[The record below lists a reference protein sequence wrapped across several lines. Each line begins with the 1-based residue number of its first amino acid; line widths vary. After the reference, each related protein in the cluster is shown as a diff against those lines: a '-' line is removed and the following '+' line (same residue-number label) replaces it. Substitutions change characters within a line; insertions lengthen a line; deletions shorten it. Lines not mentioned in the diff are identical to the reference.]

1 MEKSAIAKPFLKWA
15 GGKTQL
21 LDQIVARL
29 PKEFSSNPFIFI
41 EPFVGG
47 GALLFHLLNRFPKIE
62 KVIINDLNEDLI
74 TTYETIKNDVS
85 NLIVRLE
92 EIEKDYYKVLDNKEL
107 SSNFYYSI
115 REKFNRRNSNDVNQS
130 AYFIFLNRTCFNGL
144 YRVNKSNKFNVPKGD
159 YKNPRICD
167 SQNLRL
173 VSNAL
178 QKVQIN
184 CGDYF
189 ELLKDVEEGT
199 FIYLDPPYKP
209 LSKTSNFNHYTNVA
223 FDDLEQSRLLKFCE
237 SITTMGAFWI
247 QSNSNHMDE
256 SGKSYFKEL
265 YSEFQVDVVSAKRM
279 INTYDSNKK
288 HINEVLIYNS
298 LNE

>member
-47 GALLFHLLNRFPKIE
+47 GALLFHLLDRFPKIE

-85 NLIVRLE
+85 KLIVRLE
-92 EIEKDYYKVLDNKEL
+92 EIEKAYYEVHDNKEL

-173 VSNAL
+173 VSKAL

-237 SITTMGAFWI
+237 SITTKGAFWI

-256 SGKSYFKEL
+256 SGQSYFKEL

>member
-21 LDQIVARL
+21 IDQIIARL
-29 PKEFSSNPFIFI
+29 PNEFSSNPFIFI

-62 KVIINDLNEDLI
+62 KVIINDLNKDLI

-107 SSNFYYSI
+107 SSDFYYSI
-115 REKFNRRNSNDVNQS
+115 REKFNLRNSNDVNQS

-167 SQNLRL
+167 TQNLRL
-173 VSNAL
+173 VSQAL

-189 ELLKDVEEGT
+189 DLLKDVEEGT

-209 LSKTSNFNHYTNVA
+209 LSKTSSFNHYTNVA

-237 SITTMGAFWI
+237 SITTKGAFWI

>member
-21 LDQIVARL
+21 IDQIIARL
-29 PKEFSSNPFIFI
+29 PNEFSSNPFVFI

-85 NLIVRLE
+85 NLIERLE
-92 EIEKDYYKVLDNKEL
+92 EIEKDYYKVVDNKEL
-107 SSNFYYSI
+107 SSDFYYSI
-115 REKFNRRNSNDVNQS
+115 REKFNERNSNDVNQS

-167 SQNLRL
+167 TQNLLL
-173 VSNAL
+173 VSQAL

-209 LSKTSNFNHYTNVA
+209 LSKTSSFNHYTNVA

-237 SITTMGAFWI
+237 SITTKGAFWI

-279 INTYDSNKK
+279 INTFDNKKK

>member
-21 LDQIVARL
+21 LDQIVERI
-29 PKEFSSNPFIFI
+29 PNEFSSNPFVFI

-74 TTYETIKNDVS
+74 TTYKTIKNDVS

-92 EIEKDYYKVLDNKEL
+92 EIEKDYHKVLDNKEL
-107 SSNFYYSI
+107 SSDFYYTI
-115 REKFNRRNSNDVNQS
+115 REKFNLRNSNDVNQS

-144 YRVNKSNKFNVPKGD
+144 YRVNKSNKFNVPKGN

-167 SQNLRL
+167 TQNLRL
-173 VSNAL
+173 VSQAL

-209 LSKTSNFNHYTNVA
+209 LSKTSSFNHYTNVA

-237 SITTMGAFWI
+237 SITTKGAFWI

-288 HINEVLIYNS
+288 HIDEVLIYNS
-298 LNE
+298 PNE